1 MRVFLALIAVCVNLR
16 WVLSFD
22 ILSTVWHCCCCCRP
36 WCCQYCCCCCCACCY
51 CFCCVLK
58 VHCLRIKHMKMLRI
72 CRTALSFAA
81 AIKLPCSA
89 VSATP
94 HAWYCCC
101 CMYVYYANFKFGF
114 RRRRR
119 RRKISA
125 SSAQILRSTRP
136 SLFLFCGST
145 RYLEFCVNALSV

>member
-16 WVLSFD
+16 WVLSCD
-22 ILSTVWHCCCCCRP
+22 ILSTVWHCCFCCCCRP

-101 CMYVYYANFKFGF
+101 CMFVYYANFKFGF
-114 RRRRR
+114 GFVVVVVKFQRRPHKFCAR
-119 RRKISA
+119 
-125 SSAQILRSTRP
+125 LVL
-136 SLFLFCGST
+136 LFFFFVGQ
-145 RYLEFCVNALSV
+145 RGIWNSVSMH